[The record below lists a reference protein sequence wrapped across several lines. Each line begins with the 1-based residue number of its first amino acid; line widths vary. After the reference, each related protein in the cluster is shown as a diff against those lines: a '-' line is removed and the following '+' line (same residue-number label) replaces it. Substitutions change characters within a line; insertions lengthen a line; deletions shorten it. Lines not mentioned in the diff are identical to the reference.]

1 MEKVVLDTSVVVKWF
16 VEEENSKKAL
26 DFLEKY
32 RLGKLK
38 ILAPEIIG
46 LELASALFFGVG
58 LRRKILQE
66 ALGAFYDL
74 GLTLIS
80 LDESLVK
87 EASKYSEKF
96 KIATYDALFIV
107 LAEKEKCFLVT
118 ADKKHHQQRFSR
130 RIKYL

>member
-16 VEEENSKKAL
+16 VEEEGSEKAV
-26 DFLEKY
+26 DFLENY
-32 RLGKLK
+32 RQGKLK

-46 LELASALFFGVG
+46 LELANALFFGAG
-58 LRRKILQE
+58 LRGKVLQE
-66 ALGAFYDL
+66 ALAAFYNL
-74 GLTLIS
+74 GIALIP
-80 LDESLVK
+80 LDETLVR

-107 LAEKEKCFLVT
+107 LAEKEKCALIT
-118 ADKKHHQQRFSR
+118 ADKKHHQKSFSR

>member
-16 VEEENSKKAL
+16 VEEEGSKKAI

-32 RLGKLK
+32 RRGELK
-38 ILAPEIIG
+38 ILVPEIIS
-46 LELASALFFGVG
+46 LELANALFFGAG
-58 LRRKILQE
+58 LKGKTLQE
-66 ALGAFYDL
+66 AISAFYKL
-74 GLTLIS
+74 GISFIS
-80 LDESLVK
+80 LDEVLVR

-118 ADKKHHQQRFSR
+118 ADKKHHQKSFSR